1 MKHKL
6 PLTIT
11 TLLTVVAIG
20 GVLLAT
26 RPHEAMPSAVAQGQG
41 TPPAAVQTTHVQR
54 RNVSRLIAL
63 PGDVRPW
70 AETTL
75 FAKVPGYLGTITVD
89 RGDRVK
95 AGQILATIQAPELQ
109 ADRDQAQQNYRS
121 ALASVQGSRATEQSA
136 AAQVQ
141 RARTAEEKAQADYQ
155 QAPLGVA
162 RAKAQMLQVQGAVE
176 QAEAQRE
183 QAQAGLEAS
192 QTQVEKAQADLAST
206 QADQRLAEITYARYK
221 GIYDKNPM
229 LIAKQDVDTAE
240 SRAAAARGKTA
251 SARSAVQAALANVR
265 ASQAQVRTTTAQIE
279 QAEAQVLAAK
289 EQVSIAQAQQAGS
302 QKQVEVAAQDVAVSG
317 KQRAVTQAKVAE
329 VQFQAGAGRSAV
341 SRVAAI
347 ADYARIRAPFAG
359 TITKRFVDP
368 GAFIQSASSSQ
379 NAAAIV
385 TVADLD
391 RLRLFINIPE
401 TEARFIRV
409 GTPVKIT
416 LAGLPDSA
424 AISGRVAR
432 TEGSLDPKT
441 RSLPA
446 EVDLP
451 NPKGEILPGA
461 YAMVKTVLETHPQV
475 VSIPSLAVGSDKSG
489 KFVFV
494 VENGKARRVVITTG
508 FDDGAFT
515 EITDG
520 LKGQEEVV
528 VTGRDALTPNA
539 PVRATPWT
547 PPAKQPGQH

>member
-1 MKHKL
+1 MRSKF
-6 PLTIT
+6 PIAMT
-11 TLLTVVAIG
+11 TLAAGAAIG
-20 GVLLAT
+20 GGILLL
-26 RPHEAMPSAVAQGQG
+26 RQQEALPPASAQGQA
-41 TPPAAVQTTHVQR
+41 TPPAAVQTTRAQPR
-54 RNVSRLIAL
+54 SVSRLISL

-75 FAKVPGYLGTITVD
+75 FAKVPGYLGTISVD

-121 ALASVQGSRATEQSA
+121 ALASVQGSRAVEQSA

-141 RARTAEEKAQADYQ
+141 RARTAAEKAQADYQ
-155 QAPLGVA
+155 QAPAGVA
-162 RAKAQMLQVQGAVE
+162 RAQAQLLQTQGAVK
-176 QAEAQRE
+176 QAEAQRQ

-192 QTQVEKAQADLAST
+192 QSQVEKAQADLDSAR
-206 QADQRLAEITYARYK
+206 ADQRLAELTYTRYQ

-240 SRAAAARGKTA
+240 TRAAAARGKTA
-251 SARSAVQAALANVR
+251 AAQSALQSAQAGVR
-265 ASQAQVRTTTAQIE
+265 AARAQVSTASAQIE
-279 QAEAQVLAAK
+279 QAQAQTIAAR
-289 EQVSIAQAQQAGS
+289 EQVAIAQAQQAGW
-302 QKQVEVAAQDVAVSG
+302 QKQVAVAAQDVAVSG
-317 KQRAVTQAKVAE
+317 KQQAVTQAKVEE
-329 VQFQAGAGRSAV
+329 VRYQAGAGRSAV
-341 SRVAAI
+341 GRTAAI
-347 ADYARIRAPFAG
+347 ADYARIRAPFTG

-368 GAFIQSASSSQ
+368 GAFIQTASASQ

-391 RLRLFINIPE
+391 TLRLFVNVPE

-416 LAGLPDSA
+416 LAGLPDTA

-432 TEGSLDPKT
+432 TEGALDPKT

-451 NPKGEILPGA
+451 NHNGRILPGA
-461 YAMVKTVLETHPQV
+461 YAMVKTVLETHPRV
-475 VSIPSLAVGSDKSG
+475 VSVPSLAVGSDKSG

-508 FDDGAFT
+508 FDDGAYT

-520 LKGQEEVV
+520 LRGQEEVV

-539 PVRATPWT
+539 PVRTSAWT
-547 PPAKQPGQH
+547 PATK

>member
-1 MKHKL
+1 MRTKL
-6 PLTIT
+6 PIAIITIVAGAAVGGM
-11 TLLTVVAIG
+11 LL
-20 GVLLAT
+20 L
-26 RPHEAMPSAVAQGQG
+26 RQQEALPSASAQGQA
-41 TPPAAVQTTHVQR
+41 TPPLAVQTTHAQMR
-54 RNVSRLIAL
+54 SVSRLIAL

-75 FAKVPGYLGTITVD
+75 FAKVPGYLGTISVD
-89 RGDRVK
+89 RGDHVK

-136 AAQVQ
+136 EAQVQ
-141 RARTAEEKAQADYQ
+141 RARTAAEKAQADYQ
-155 QAPLGVA
+155 QAPAGVA
-162 RAKAQMLQVQGAVE
+162 RAKAQLLQTQSAVR
-176 QAEAQRE
+176 QAEAQRQ
-183 QAQAGLEAS
+183 QAQANLEAS
-192 QTQVEKAQADLAST
+192 QSQVEKAQADLDSAR
-206 QADQRLAEITYARYK
+206 ADQRLAEITYTRYQ

-229 LIAKQDVDTAE
+229 LIAKQDVDTTE
-240 SRAAAARGKTA
+240 THAAAARGKA
-251 SARSAVQAALANVR
+251 GAAQSALQSAQAGVKAA
-265 ASQAQVRTTTAQIE
+265 QAQVSTASAQIE
-279 QAEAQVLAAK
+279 QAQAQVTAAQ
-289 EQVSIAQAQQAGS
+289 EQVSIAQAQQAGW
-302 QKQVEVAAQDVAVSG
+302 QKQVAVAAQDVTVSG
-317 KQRAVTQAKVAE
+317 KQRAVTQAKVEE
-329 VQFQAGAGRSAV
+329 VQYQAGAGRSAV
-341 SRVAAI
+341 GRTAAI
-347 ADYARIRAPFAG
+347 AGYAKIRAPFAG
-359 TITKRFVDP
+359 TITKRFVDR
-368 GAFIQSASSSQ
+368 GAFIQTASASQ

-391 RLRLFINIPE
+391 TLRLFVNVPE

-416 LAGLPDSA
+416 LTGLPDTA

-451 NPKGEILPGA
+451 NHNGQILPGA
-461 YAMVKTVLETHPQV
+461 YAMVKTVLETHPHV

-508 FDDGAFT
+508 FDDGAYT

-539 PVRATPWT
+539 PVRTTPWS
-547 PPAKQPGQH
+547 PPTK